1 MRNLI
6 FLLMAS
12 ALLLGC
18 KTSKVVYAKY
28 GRMKLAPG
36 ETNHYPVGG
45 NEVLKFE
52 NCCAIES
59 DAVFLNRVISNTEQ
73 QYQVFI
79 SVSESLLQSDFGVA
93 QAADRRIDVKSVA
106 SAIIHDVKVNAYL
119 LKKADF
125 YIARFTYMETRSG
138 LLVIYDVASK
148 DRAFLE
154 DILNRKESYIDEKIR
169 L

>member
-18 KTSKVVYAKY
+18 KPSKVVYAKY
-28 GRMKLAPG
+28 GRMKLSPG
-36 ETNHYPVGG
+36 EISQFPVGG
-45 NEVLKFE
+45 SEVLRFE

-59 DAVFLNRVISNTEQ
+59 DAVFLNRVITNAQQ
-73 QYQVFI
+73 QYEVFI

-106 SAIIHDVKVNAYL
+106 SAIIHDVKVNSYL
-119 LKKADF
+119 LKKADYF
-125 YIARFTYMETRSG
+125 IARFTYIETRSG
-138 LLVIYDVASK
+138 LLVIYDIASK
-148 DRAFLE
+148 DQAFLE

>member
-1 MRNLI
+1 MRV
-6 FLLMAS
+6 LLFICMS
-12 ALLLGC
+12 SLLLIGC
-18 KTSKVVYAKY
+18 KSSKVIYAKY
-28 GRMKLAPG
+28 GRMKLSPG
-36 ETNHYPVGG
+36 EVNHYPVGG
-45 NEVLKFE
+45 SEVLKFQ

-59 DAVFLNRVISNTEQ
+59 DAVFLNRAISNTESK
-73 QYQVFI
+73 YELFI
-79 SVSESLLQSDFGVA
+79 SVSETLLQSDFGIA
-93 QAADRRIDVKSVA
+93 QTSDPLIDVQSVA

-125 YIARFTYMETRSG
+125 YIARFTYIETRSG

-154 DILNRKESYIDEKIR
+154 DILDHKEAYINEKIH